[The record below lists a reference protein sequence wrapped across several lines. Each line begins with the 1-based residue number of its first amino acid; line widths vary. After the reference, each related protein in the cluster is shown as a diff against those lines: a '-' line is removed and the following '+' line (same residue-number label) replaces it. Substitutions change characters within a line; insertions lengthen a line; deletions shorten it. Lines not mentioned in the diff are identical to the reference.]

1 MTVEKAIKIK
11 FEEDERVVLTKA
23 YAIIGDILEN
33 VVNNNADTIF
43 IPNEVKIDINLLRNT
58 KYTLDKLSDYLVPWS
73 VE

>member
-11 FEEDERVVLTKA
+11 LEEDERVVLTKA